1 MLHDYM
7 VCYHVVHAECIGSS
21 FPPLP
26 WPGRKISQY
35 YYVVHI
41 VMRSLDSIHLR
52 HVRAAP
58 KGETGDVFCY
68 VSITLGSWNA
78 AIASPLSAYPAK
90 RVC

>member
-1 MLHDYM
+1 
-7 VCYHVVHAECIGSS
+7 
-21 FPPLP
+21 
-26 WPGRKISQY
+26 
-35 YYVVHI
+35 
-41 VMRSLDSIHLR
+41 MRSLDSIHLR

-78 AIASPLSAYPAK
+78 AIASPSAYPAK